1 MSDAVTR
8 EIFIGGNPF
17 KSLGYENNPGSDC
30 VTSDAVVTNYVDDY
44 VIQSRTT
51 EWRLEE
57 SD

>member
-8 EIFIGGNPF
+8 EIFIGGNPS

-30 VTSDAVVTNYVDDY
+30 VTRDAVTNYVDHY